1 MPSPCFVYR
10 PGGNRLTSVAII
22 GANLLAYSS
31 AHALIDK
38 KQALDIHLF
47 TEKAELGLMSEGPGI
62 FERWPPCPE
71 TWISH
76 MGPQEPGESDTAVR
90 RSWFEK
96 SLATRLSTRGCTI
109 HLKTRVTSVSGGVI
123 HFVGAGPL
131 GTDRMSFEKILDL
144 RVLGKDKPIWQGA
157 VSREE
162 DSVEGHASGKRPD
175 GTIELWWN
183 GKRPSGRKW
192 LQTMEWHGLNPVTSL
207 KENIENGLSEA
218 VKLVD
223 TIIQNPLGQ

>member
-1 MPSPCFVYR
+1 MPCPRIIHR
-10 PGGNRLTSVAII
+10 PGGNQLTRVAII
-22 GANLLAYSS
+22 GANLLAYST

-62 FERWPPCPE
+62 FERWPPCPKE
-71 TWISH
+71 WIST
-76 MGPQEPGESDTAVR
+76 MGPQGPGGSDTAVR

-96 SLATRLSTRGCTI
+96 SLGTKLSTRGCTI
-109 HLKTRVTSVSGGVI
+109 HLKTRVTSVSGGVV

-131 GTDRMSFEKILDL
+131 GSDLMPFEKILDL
-144 RVLGKDKPIWQGA
+144 REDGKNKPIWQGA
-157 VSREE
+157 VSIQE
-162 DSVEGHASGKRPD
+162 DSVEADASGIRPD
-175 GTIELWWN
+175 GTTELWWN
-183 GKRPSGRKW
+183 GKRPPGRKW
-192 LQTMEWHGLNPVTSL
+192 LQTMEWHGLNPSNSL

-218 VKLVD
+218 MELVD

>member
-96 SLATRLSTRGCTI
+96 SLGTKLSTRGCTI
-109 HLKTRVTSVSGGVI
+109 HLKTRVTSISGGVA

-131 GTDRMSFEKILDL
+131 GTDSISFEKILDF
-144 RVLGKDKPIWQGA
+144 REVDKNKPKWQGA
-157 VSREE
+157 VSREG

-175 GTIELWWN
+175 GTTELWWKS
-183 GKRPSGRKW
+183 KRPPGRKW
-192 LQTMEWHGLNPVTSL
+192 LQTMEWHGQNPTTSL
-207 KENIENGLSEA
+207 KVNIEAGLSKAKE
-218 VKLVD
+218 LVD
-223 TIIQNPLGQ
+223 TIIQNPPGQ